1 MKLLDL
7 DMDYFMDDIA
17 TGIAE
22 SKEERLSEEEYGDC
36 VWSEQRVRGVLE
48 NNLGFSKDK
57 KLKEEL

>member
-1 MKLLDL
+1 
-7 DMDYFMDDIA
+7 MDDIA

-36 VWSEQRVRGVLE
+36 VWSEQRVRDFLE

-57 KLKEEL
+57 KIKGRYV

>member
-1 MKLLDL
+1 
-7 DMDYFMDDIA
+7 MDDIA

-36 VWSEQRVRGVLE
+36 VWSEQRVRGFLE

-57 KLKEEL
+57 KIKGRYV